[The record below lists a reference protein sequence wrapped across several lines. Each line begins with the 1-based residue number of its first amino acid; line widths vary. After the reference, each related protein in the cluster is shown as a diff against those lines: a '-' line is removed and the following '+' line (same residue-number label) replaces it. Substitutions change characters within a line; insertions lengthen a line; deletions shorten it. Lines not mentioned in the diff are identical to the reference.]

1 MNIQINEPHGIAI
14 GDKYHP
20 NLSQLWI
27 ENFDRLIL
35 MIKKWPNDACVG
47 CEGEYKFKNMIYF
60 LTLESFMIEESNKFI
75 EEQGLFEE
83 GLDLDF

>member
-1 MNIQINEPHGIAI
+1 
-14 GDKYHP
+14 
-20 NLSQLWI
+20 
-27 ENFDRLIL
+27 
-35 MIKKWPNDACVG
+35 
-47 CEGEYKFKNMIYF
+47 MIYF